1 MKRIRLM
8 NLIAAGAF
16 LAAALHA
23 QTVDQRRENQQ
34 DRVAQGI
41 ASGQLTPGETARI
54 EGQEAR
60 VNRQIHRDRLA
71 NGGTL
76 TPGERQQVNREQN
89 GLSGEIYRD
98 KHNASRANFRGEVGV
113 RQGIQQQRIAQGV
126 RSGSL
131 TAGETARLERGEAGV
146 NHEIRADRAANGG
159 TLTPQERRQVN
170 RQQNRLSGQ
179 IYRDKHNAAHQ
190 PK

>member
-23 QTVDQRRENQQ
+23 QTVGQRRENQQ

-98 KHNASRANFRGEVGV
+98 KHNASRTNFRGEVGV

>member
-1 MKRIRLM
+1 MKMM

-16 LAAALHA
+16 FTAAVYG

-41 ASGQLTPGETARI
+41 ASGQLTSGETARI
-54 EGQEAR
+54 EGQEAG
-60 VNRQIHRDRLA
+60 VNRQIHQDRVA

-76 TPGERQQVNREQN
+76 TPAERQQVNHEQN
-89 GLSGEIYRD
+89 GMSAEIYAD
-98 KHNASRANFRGEVGV
+98 KHNANRTNYRGEVGV

-131 TAGETARLERGEAGV
+131 TAGETARLERKETGV
-146 NHEIRADRAANGG
+146 NHEIRSERAQNGG
-159 TLTPQERRQVN
+159 TLTPQERGQVN

-179 IYRDKHNAAHQ
+179 IYRDKHNAARQ

>member
-1 MKRIRLM
+1 MKMM
-8 NLIAAGAF
+8 NLIAAGAVF
-16 LAAALHA
+16 AAAVFG

-41 ASGQLTPGETARI
+41 ASGQLTPGETTRI
-54 EGQEAR
+54 ERQEAG
-60 VNRQIHRDRLA
+60 VNRQIHQDRAA

-76 TPGERQQVNREQN
+76 TPAERQQVNHEQN
-89 GLSGEIYRD
+89 GMSREIYRD
-98 KHNASRANFRGEVGV
+98 KHNANQTNFHGEVGA
-113 RQGIQQQRIAQGV
+113 RQGLQQQRIAQGV

-131 TAGETARLERGEAGV
+131 TAGETARLERRQAGI
-146 NHEIRADRAANGG
+146 NHEVRADRAMNGG

-170 RQQNRLSGQ
+170 RQQNRASGQ
-179 IYRDKHNAAHQ
+179 IYRAKHNAARQ

>member
-1 MKRIRLM
+1 MKM
-8 NLIAAGAF
+8 MHLIAAGA
-16 LAAALHA
+16 LLTAAIYG

-54 EGQEAR
+54 ERQEAG
-60 VNRQIHRDRLA
+60 VNRQIHQDRVA

-76 TPGERQQVNREQN
+76 TPAERQQVNREQN
-89 GLSGEIYRD
+89 GMSGEIYRD
-98 KHNASRANFRGEVGV
+98 KHNTNRTNFRGEAGV

-131 TAGETARLERGEAGV
+131 TAGETAPLERKEAGL
-146 NHEIRADRAANGG
+146 NREIRAERTQNGG

-179 IYRDKHNAAHQ
+179 IYRDKHNAARQ

>member
-1 MKRIRLM
+1 MKRNRMM

-16 LAAALHA
+16 LTAAAYG
-23 QTVDQRRENQQ
+23 QTVGQRRENQQ

-54 EGQEAR
+54 ERQEAG
-60 VNRQIHRDRLA
+60 VNRQIHQDRVA

-76 TPGERQQVNREQN
+76 TPAERQQVNREQN
-89 GLSGEIYRD
+89 GMSGEIYRD
-98 KHNASRANFRGEVGV
+98 KHNASRTNYRGEVGA

-131 TAGETARLERGEAGV
+131 TAGETARLERREAGV
-146 NHEIRADRAANGG
+146 NREIRRDRAQNGG
-159 TLTPQERRQVN
+159 TLTPQEHRQVN

-179 IYRDKHNAAHQ
+179 IYRNKHNAAHQ
-190 PK
+190 PR